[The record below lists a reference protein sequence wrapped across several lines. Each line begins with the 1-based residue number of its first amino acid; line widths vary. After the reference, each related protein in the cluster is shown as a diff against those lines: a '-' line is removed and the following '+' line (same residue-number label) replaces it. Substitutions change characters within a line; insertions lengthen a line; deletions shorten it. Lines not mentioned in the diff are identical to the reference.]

1 MVPNFPM
8 CTVRDLKQSRKKK
21 ISMEIECV
29 GKLRL
34 SKEKE
39 NDGNILQLLV
49 GRIMQFSTMQSFVI
63 VTS

>member
-1 MVPNFPM
+1 M